1 MSNSDKLAWG
11 ILATG
16 GIAHAFA
23 RAVAKSHTGKLV
35 AVASRDQAKAD
46 QFAAEFTPLHGPI
59 TAYGDYA
66 SLLADPAVQV
76 VYIAAP
82 HSAHA
87 EWSIAAA
94 RAGKHVLCEK
104 AMTMTAAEAE
114 EVFRVAKERGVFV
127 MEAFMYRCHPQ
138 TKKLV
143 ELVQSGVI
151 GEVRQIQATFSF
163 RTMAGVESRL
173 INPQL
178 GGGGILD
185 VGCYAMSMARLIAG
199 VATGQAFA
207 EPLELKALTNWE
219 LNNEVD
225 STSVAIAKFPGDIL
239 AQLSCGVRLQQ
250 ENAVRIY
257 GTQGS
262 LVVPEPWVPSGDGGT
277 TEIRIVRGRET
288 EIVRV
293 ESDRPIYAHEADVVA
308 RSLAQRQAPEM
319 SWADT
324 LGNMR
329 ALEWWLKAGRPR

>member
-1 MSNSDKLAWG
+1 MSNSTKLAWG

-23 RAVAKSHTGKLV
+23 RGLASSRTGKLV

-46 QFAAEFTPLHGPI
+46 SFAAEFAPTHGSI
-59 TAYGDYA
+59 SAHGSYE

-76 VYIAAP
+76 VYIATP
-82 HSAHA
+82 HSSHA
-87 EWSIAAA
+87 EWAIAAA
-94 RAGKHVLCEK
+94 RAGKQVLCEK
-104 AMTMTAAEAE
+104 PMTMTAAEAE
-114 EVFRVAKERGVFV
+114 EVFRVATEQDVFV

-143 ELVQSGVI
+143 ELVRSGTI

-163 RTMAGVESRL
+163 LTLAGVESRL
-173 INPQL
+173 INPAL

-199 VATGQAFA
+199 VARGKSFA
-207 EPLELKALTNWE
+207 EPVELKAITNWE
-219 LNNEVD
+219 LDGAVD
-225 STSVAIAKFPGDIL
+225 SASVAIAKFPGDIL
-239 AQLSCGVRLQQ
+239 AQLACGVRLVQ

-262 LVVPEPWVPSGDGGT
+262 LVVPAPWVPSGEGGT
-277 TEIRIVRGRET
+277 TEIRIVRGSET
-288 EIVRV
+288 EVIHI
-293 ESDRPIYAHEADVVA
+293 ESDRSIYAHEADVVA
-308 RSLAQRQAPEM
+308 RSLAQSQRQAPEM
-319 SWADT
+319 SWDDT

-329 ALEWWLKAGRPR
+329 ALEEWAAGR